1 MQQTA
6 QPAKDTQSISKKP
19 RHLFN
24 DILERRNVELDI
36 DQENLRSYDAILNE
50 ISKEHNLNNEHLPT
64 YNLNEPYL
72 TSKQIKALE
81 KISKEEKRVLFRKL
95 IKNLVNNGIPD
106 DTDPNEKILFKHL
119 FLEEEM
125 SKKNFLDVN
134 PETLRKHTRLMEEI
148 GTKISPIFDSQ
159 SINLTDENTSY
170 QLKNITIT
178 VLGVGTALLVGYLMI
193 PLGTLFTASS
203 ITTTMTAATA
213 AMKTPAATVVAAE
226 AAIETAQKIMDAAKR
241 IMQLKK
247 QSSPQPFWHLD
258 RQIEQTEIDKYEF
271 NMATYKDAVEEYKKQ
286 AGIFEKQQKIGIE
299 AEKEHN
305 KHAELYN
312 TNLKEFAKLSTEIA
326 GALLGL
332 PQTVSI
338 MLKVYTI
345 ISSGA
350 QGKDIKE
357 SIQIM
362 LQTGSKEALKFGV
375 TFVVGA
381 YTNRP
386 ENAVKI
392 EKFNKVIQENLPTSV
407 TNFFNNRYTD
417 YSNRKESIVKT
428 ISTSAVGNFVG
439 QVKDAVY
446 DMLPQSITDAE
457 DPLNQAIVSFCG
469 YMKSSAIIYAT
480 NTGLEG
486 FMNNVKFLKAS
497 KKEKQLIEDEEEN
510 RKLMEKQQEFIDLEF
525 EIENGFKST
534 SRVLKNMYS
543 EFKLNLN
550 SVSKNHPYIATMMI
564 LITANF
570 GARYMCDIVI
580 NNAEFGIRY
589 AASFLPF
596 ENTDDMIDYVK
607 ETKVIH
613 EDQVRKEIYRQLF
626 PHLAKIVNDILPLK
640 KIIMEEVQKK
650 IKLKPDEYF
659 TYEKFIKRELTIMA
673 LVKNF
678 MYMFTNITIDIA
690 QEGLIMN
697 SLTLTGE
704 EFDKHMAKIK
714 EWYESVPT
722 TLNNNINSLFSKI
735 TDLSDGVYS
744 FLYKFFKFFSSN
756 TDDSN
761 NVGDQIASE
770 YLKAVSSQVKPDE
783 PSIIPGVIPEIPDEP
798 IVIPN
803 RNIENSTSVVGQ
815 TFGNPVI
822 NIVANLVNGTFVA
835 SQQLKYPK
843 VSNIATV
850 FNDGITKGIQHAIS
864 MTDPSDLKD
873 TEITCVMEIKDTVN
887 ILRTRVSN
895 LIFKNLENIK
905 VLSEHIDK
913 YTKILNSE
921 SSNLPTNVLES
932 MTKEIT
938 RWTGLK
944 DNIERINENNRKNL
958 QEINSHILVPDGILV
973 NPNRNNYLELVK
985 WFTNIFP
992 TIERDTEPE
1001 MREIPEIIN
1010 IGHMDSLIASGEQ
1023 HYNAYKA
1030 LKASS
1035 TDPEKFRP
1043 YTQAG
1048 TGQLP
1053 FSSMTID
1060 EIKEQTLI
1068 CTEMKNQLAFIT
1080 KMNGDLDN
1088 MNSDL
1093 DKFNSIAS
1101 LGNSNNAG
1109 MNLVFC
1115 GDNLTCKEFLQN
1127 QRTNLQRMREDL
1139 NITKDWLETIIH
1151 SNFEDM
1157 IYGASKPL
1165 PSLPKYNLEGFKGE
1179 VKKFTDK
1186 LKTYKNV
1193 SSTKEGVLS
1202 FVPTDT
1208 TQLSNFNRLINW
1220 FEDLTADTESAEAL
1234 KFYLDK
1240 NNVKLSD
1247 LFSGLLIPNADISF
1261 SKGLDDLT
1269 SAIGVMKDVIA
1280 INKTNSINIQN
1291 AKSKAKQ
1298 AKYDTESLQMHSGNV
1313 HGLSKKQREENE
1325 QYQKLIANAKRQGDR
1340 INDLNDANNNAVT
1353 QFENDVSN
1361 LFRNIKTGTPITPDL
1376 LEGMNKKKAS
1386 LGGNQGVIDNIGS
1399 EINNITK
1406 DYTDSFNK
1414 NVFGIGKKEII
1425 PPNEL
1430 SPEKEAE
1437 QANTAEKPFTTEEIR
1452 LYSRTKTAN
1461 RLQFFLQHKN
1471 MLQNSVSQKI
1481 KNLLSLI
1488 TPEALQQKQGL
1499 ELSLEEQLI
1508 IDLAHQEILDNITS
1522 DPDTNKPPPDG
1533 KPKDSYNIPIIAALE
1548 MPELPELNIHSFGQ
1562 MVSMGKDKMYAYG
1575 TSGVV
1580 ISGTAIVFATNPLSI
1595 PAGLAAKTAAMIGT
1609 TRLVAQGAVLASELA
1624 SNPLAQIYGET
1635 FAIMDKYLNLGESDM
1650 MNQARNAAQFINT
1663 VNKAKKENKDLN
1675 SQLGNFENDM
1685 MYWST
1690 QGLGRLKDSMVVI
1703 DKKDVTPPTVGKF
1716 NLPKLLLANALTGG
1730 GANLREAFYEAY
1742 NVKGEK
1748 SWWDYGGYLL
1758 TDKWDKVIKMF
1769 NVGINSALS
1778 NEELIPIVFGDNH
1791 GLSPDQLMDDIS
1803 IKWQRIRTYGNR
1815 YSIRNLAN
1823 FDFTNPSSIN
1833 PVTVSHDLKAIAPPQ
1848 TDTTALRPDQCALN
1862 QCSLRPDQCTDQ
1874 QHFNSLDAKSAALL
1888 ALGGPGVPDPFKLL
1902 ALLPP
1907 NPLDLLAL
1915 MPPDRLTNL
1924 PPEVLAILQQ
1934 KRLALSGPGVIM
1946 PPELLALLPPNPISP
1961 LHLLALYPPGT
1972 LALMPPEVLAIMP
1985 PEVLALMPPEVLAL
1999 LPPEVLALLPPEVL
2013 ALLPPDD
2020 SKKIPKPVSEN
2031 EAPEVIVEKNKI
2043 LSEVGVWGWDQI
2055 KKLCAENKISPSI
2068 EYACIPVYKYRLL
2081 YEPGLRVLEP
2091 FRTPVRATGNKCL
2104 HGFKVNKKSDGTEYC
2119 GICINYPNNC

>member
-1 MQQTA
+1 
-6 QPAKDTQSISKKP
+6 
-19 RHLFN
+19 
-24 DILERRNVELDI
+24 
-36 DQENLRSYDAILNE
+36 
-50 ISKEHNLNNEHLPT
+50 
-64 YNLNEPYL
+64 
-72 TSKQIKALE
+72 
-81 KISKEEKRVLFRKL
+81 
-95 IKNLVNNGIPD
+95 
-106 DTDPNEKILFKHL
+106 
-119 FLEEEM
+119 
-125 SKKNFLDVN
+125 
-134 PETLRKHTRLMEEI
+134 
-148 GTKISPIFDSQ
+148 
-159 SINLTDENTSY
+159 
-170 QLKNITIT
+170 
-178 VLGVGTALLVGYLMI
+178 
-193 PLGTLFTASS
+193 
-203 ITTTMTAATA
+203 
-213 AMKTPAATVVAAE
+213 
-226 AAIETAQKIMDAAKR
+226 
-241 IMQLKK
+241 
-247 QSSPQPFWHLD
+247 
-258 RQIEQTEIDKYEF
+258 
-271 NMATYKDAVEEYKKQ
+271 
-286 AGIFEKQQKIGIE
+286 
-299 AEKEHN
+299 
-305 KHAELYN
+305 
-312 TNLKEFAKLSTEIA
+312 
-326 GALLGL
+326 
-332 PQTVSI
+332 
-338 MLKVYTI
+338 
-345 ISSGA
+345 
-350 QGKDIKE
+350 
-357 SIQIM
+357 
-362 LQTGSKEALKFGV
+362 
-375 TFVVGA
+375 
-381 YTNRP
+381 
-386 ENAVKI
+386 
-392 EKFNKVIQENLPTSV
+392 
-407 TNFFNNRYTD
+407 
-417 YSNRKESIVKT
+417 
-428 ISTSAVGNFVG
+428 
-439 QVKDAVY
+439 
-446 DMLPQSITDAE
+446 
-457 DPLNQAIVSFCG
+457 
-469 YMKSSAIIYAT
+469 
-480 NTGLEG
+480 
-486 FMNNVKFLKAS
+486 
-497 KKEKQLIEDEEEN
+497 
-510 RKLMEKQQEFIDLEF
+510 MEKQQEFIDLEF

-722 TLNNNINSLFSKI
+722 TLNNNINYLFSKI

-770 YLKAVSSQVKPDE
+770 YLKAVTSKVKPDE

-835 SQQLKYPK
+835 REQLKYQK
-843 VSNIATV
+843 VSNISTV

-921 SSNLPTNVLES
+921 PSNLPTNVLES

-1101 LGNSNNAG
+1101 LRNSNNAG
-1109 MNLVFC
+1109 MNSVFC
-1115 GDNLTCKEFLQN
+1115 GDNVTCKEFLQN

-1208 TQLSNFNRLINW
+1208 TQLSNFRRLINW

-1325 QYQKLIANAKRQGDR
+1325 QYQKLIANAKIQGDR
-1340 INDLNDANNNAVT
+1340 INDLNEANNNAVT

-1361 LFRNIKTGTPITPDL
+1361 LFKNIKNGTPITPDL

-1406 DYTDSFNK
+1406 DYTDFFNK

-1452 LYSRTKTAN
+1452 LYSRTETAN

-1471 MLQNSVSQKI
+1471 MLKNSVSQKI

-1522 DPDTNKPPPDG
+1522 QPDTDG

-1580 ISGTAIVFATNPLSI
+1580 ISGTAVVTS
-1595 PAGLAAKTAAMIGT
+1595 LAAPASAPVTISSTVARTGLGMVSMGT
-1609 TRLVAQGAVLASELA
+1609 VAKGVVLAAELA

-1650 MNQARNAAQFINT
+1650 MNRARKAAEFINT
-1663 VNKAKKENKDLN
+1663 VNKAKKEGLN
-1675 SQLGNFENDM
+1675 SELSKVSNFENDM

-1730 GANLREAFYEAY
+1730 GANIREVFYEAY

-1803 IKWQRIRTYGNR
+1803 IKWERIRTYGNR

-1888 ALGGPGVPDPFKLL
+1888 ALGGPEVPDPFKLL

-1961 LHLLALYPPGT
+1961 LRLLALYPPET
-1972 LALMPPEVLAIMP
+1972 LALLQ
-1985 PEVLALMPPEVLAL
+1985 PEVLAL
-1999 LPPEVLALLPPEVL
+1999 LPQEEL

-2020 SKKIPKPVSEN
+2020 SKKIPKPVSED
-2031 EAPEVIVEKNKI
+2031 EAPEVVVEKNKI
-2043 LSEVGVWGWDQI
+2043 LSEVGVWAWDQI
-2055 KKLCAENKISPSI
+2055 KKLCMENKIAPSI
-2068 EYACIPVYKYRLL
+2068 EYACVPVYN
-2081 YEPGLRVLEP
+2081 YERSIHLIRTNARGHTFHTPIEETEKDVYTVEP
-2091 FRTPVRATGNKCL
+2091 FITPVRATGNKCL
-2104 HGFKVNKKSDGTEYC
+2104 HGFKINKKSDGTEVC
-2119 GICINYPNNC
+2119 GMCINYPNNC